1 MKRIA
6 EEVFAIT
13 GREPLIEK
21 AMELERRALSDDY
34 FVSRKLYPNVDFYS
48 GLIYK
53 AMGFPT
59 DMFPILFAIPR
70 ISGWLAHWSEF
81 LDDPDNKIYR
91 PFQIYKGRELVE
103 YVTVD
108 DRAPNGIDPVSISV
122 KRSAFNRRRDAAL
135 SQVKKDNDYEW
146 KAE

>member
-1 MKRIA
+1 MIA
-6 EEVFAIT
+6 
-13 GREPLIEK
+13 K
-21 AMELERRALSDDY
+21 AMELEHKALNDEY
-34 FVSRKLYPNVDFYS
+34 FISRKLYPNVDFYS

-70 ISGWLAHWSEF
+70 ICGWLAHWSEF

-91 PFQIYKGRELVE
+91 PFQIYKGKDISE
-103 YVTVD
+103 YVPVD
-108 DRAPNGIDPVSISV
+108 GRGANGLDANVLAV

-135 SQVKKDNDYEW
+135 SQVKKGNEYDWN
-146 KAE
+146 AE